1 MCHEVIFEEFRIT
14 RNVVVCVGLSVT
26 CWGEGGR
33 VPGLASDE
41 NLAGVH
47 DAAGQAGGVD
57 GAQRR
62 AELDYVGP
70 DQGLWEQARVLPG
83 GRGFVLTCTWAKFC
97 RLSITSVKSCR
108 EFVRCSFHF
117 FCECEIGQLGP

>member
-1 MCHEVIFEEFRIT
+1 M
-14 RNVVVCVGLSVT
+14 L
-26 CWGEGGR
+26 GGGGG

-47 DAAGQAGGVD
+47 DAAGQAGGVN

-83 GRGFVLTCTWAKFC
+83 GRGFVLTCTRAKFC
-97 RLSITSVKSCR
+97 GLSITSVKSCCA
-108 EFVRCSFHF
+108 FGRCSFHF
-117 FCECEIGQLGP
+117 FCECEVKDSLAPERFSLRLIAK

>member
-1 MCHEVIFEEFRIT
+1 M
-14 RNVVVCVGLSVT
+14 L
-26 CWGEGGR
+26 GGGGG

-47 DAAGQAGGVD
+47 DAAGQAGGVN

-83 GRGFVLTCTWAKFC
+83 GRGFVLTCTRAQFY

-108 EFVRCSFHF
+108 EFAKCSFHF
-117 FCECEIGQLGP
+117 FCECGIGQLGPGPVFTSTDHRTVS